1 MADIKRLMA
10 DSANLLKMLEEVI
23 RYVPG
28 LEPGFGF
35 DIIDLLPD
43 EMLERVQDYI
53 DENLGNMAG
62 CEDD

>member
-1 MADIKRLMA
+1 MP
-10 DSANLLKMLEEVI
+10 DSARVLEMMEEVI
-23 RYVPG
+23 KYVPS

-53 DENLGNMAG
+53 DENLGNMVG